1 VCAMRG
7 HIGGFSVSV
16 IARTLSPDATI
27 DVHGWMLPVTK
38 FTAPEVE
45 RAAQLQIALKQKP
58 LSNRHVVTSCRD
70 ACSQILDLVHASVH
84 RANPRLSRAAVST
97 VIYDFEHLMLVY
109 RRIALLT
116 FGRRQT
122 D

>member
-1 VCAMRG
+1 M
-7 HIGGFSVSV
+7 SV
-16 IARTLSPDATI
+16 IACALSPDATI

-38 FTAPEVE
+38 FTSAEVE
-45 RAAQLQIALKQKP
+45 RAAQLDRALDHEP
-58 LSNRHVVTSCRD
+58 LSDRHVVTSCRD
-70 ACSQILDLVHASVH
+70 ACSEVLDLVHASVH

-109 RRIALLT
+109 HRIALLT
-116 FGRRQT
+116 LGRGQT

>member
-1 VCAMRG
+1 M
-7 HIGGFSVSV
+7 SV
-16 IARTLSPDATI
+16 IAPTLPADATI

-38 FTAPEVE
+38 FTGAEVE
-45 RAAQLQIALKQKP
+45 RAAQLDRALNHEP
-58 LSNRHVVTSCRD
+58 LSDHHVVTSCRD
-70 ACSQILDLVHASVH
+70 ACSEVLDLVHASVH
-84 RANPRLSRAAVST
+84 RVNPRFSRAAVIT

-116 FGRRQT
+116 FGRRQA